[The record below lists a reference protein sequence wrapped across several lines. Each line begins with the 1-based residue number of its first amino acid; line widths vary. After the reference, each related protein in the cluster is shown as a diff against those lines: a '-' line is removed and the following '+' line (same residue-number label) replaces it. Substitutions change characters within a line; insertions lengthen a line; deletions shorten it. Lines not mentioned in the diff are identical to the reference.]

1 MFLFILR
8 IFSFKSIH
16 SIFNQYTTSLKSIL
30 YIYICLI
37 INIKIFYF
45 GLYLFFLSFLLL
57 MLLPYEL
64 IQIIFSYSDISTK
77 LKFSKIF
84 SNFNFQPTHLDLSK
98 YILLSKL
105 LELKYT
111 HILVMQEIENLNMN

>member
-1 MFLFILR
+1 
-8 IFSFKSIH
+8 
-16 SIFNQYTTSLKSIL
+16 
-30 YIYICLI
+30 
-37 INIKIFYF
+37 
-45 GLYLFFLSFLLL
+45 